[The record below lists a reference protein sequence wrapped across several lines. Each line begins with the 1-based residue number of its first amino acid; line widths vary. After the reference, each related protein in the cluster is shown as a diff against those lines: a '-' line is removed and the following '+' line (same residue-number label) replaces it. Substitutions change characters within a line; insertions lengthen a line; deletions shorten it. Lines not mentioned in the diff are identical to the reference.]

1 MHEASITKSIIDTV
15 LDSEAVKELN
25 GRIIKV
31 NVLAGVCQGL
41 VPESMQMYFDMEKKD
56 TPLEFAV
63 LEVELQ
69 HILAECPD
77 CEKEHELEIPYM
89 YCPDCGAPM
98 KLIKGDEL
106 IISSIEVNEE

>member
-1 MHEASITKSIIDTV
+1 MHEASITKNIIDTV
-15 LDSEAVKELN
+15 IDSETIKEIK
-25 GRIIKV
+25 GRITKV
-31 NVLAGVCQGL
+31 TVIAGVCQGL

-77 CEKEHELEIPYM
+77 CRKEHILEIPYM
-89 YCPDCGAPM
+89 YCPDCGSPM
-98 KLIKGDEL
+98 KLIKGNEL